1 MEKDTKV
8 KNEMLFDKTSNVMLV
23 LTVFKSHRV
32 TYFKILQYLE
42 SQVN

>member
-23 LTVFKSHRV
+23 LTAFRNHRV
-32 TYFKILQYLE
+32 TYFKI
-42 SQVN
+42 